1 MYFGVSMNALI
12 DINYDSEDKC
22 IYLYL
27 LNRILKDTNF
37 KPYFYV
43 DATIKEINDFLNSD
57 EDKKNLLNYIKDLET
72 VKRIIINSNLNDL
85 KNRIIERNFTK
96 ITVKYPKDV
105 PKLRVLKELGEVY
118 EHDIPFTKRY
128 LIDNDI
134 VPTTYYYDFEDET
147 RTIANN
153 NLPELKTI
161 SFDMEV
167 YCEGREP
174 DPEKN
179 PILMT
184 SFCSKDLK
192 KVITYKPF
200 EHEYVELVKDEK
212 ELIKRTIDI
221 LKDYDIIYT
230 YNGDNFDF
238 PYLKRRAEHFGIDVF
253 FDRTADKET
262 EIGTKTKTQKHK
274 QKIKISRGGIHLRSY
289 IPGKV
294 HIDLYPIARRTLN
307 LTKYKLEDVSYELFG
322 VHKLE
327 VGHQNI
333 SNLWNNMD
341 KNLVEYSFQDAYYT
355 YKIGEYFLPLEVMF
369 SRIVNQTLFEVSRMG
384 SSQMVEYLLLKHSF
398 KNNFLA
404 PNKPSNREYQKRLRE
419 YYEGGY
425 VKEPIKGMHEN
436 IVSMDFRALY
446 PSIIISY
453 NISPDTID
461 CKCCEDTSEKI
472 LGHWFCKKR
481 TGLIPMVLRNLIE
494 RRKIIKKILKEKSS
508 GEEINNKDKENKN
521 NENEYYKLLN
531 YEQKSLK
538 ILANSHYGYMAYP
551 RARWYSKECAEIITH
566 LGRTYIQ
573 KTIEEAEKNGFKVIY
588 SDTDGLYAV
597 LNKNTDK
604 KTLLNKTYEF
614 LNKINEKLPKDMEL
628 EFEGYYKRGIFI
640 TKKRYA
646 LIDEND
652 KITIKGLEF
661 VRRDWSNIA
670 KKTQKA
676 VLETLLKEG
685 DIEKAKTI
693 IRNTITDLRNG
704 KIDKKDLIIYTQL
717 TKDINEY
724 KTTAPHVEVAK
735 KILKKGGRLNI
746 GDVIGYIIVS
756 GNKSISERATLPEDA
771 KDYDTSYYIDN
782 QILPPV
788 LRIMESLGIS
798 KDELRNIDKQITLD
812 GFFF

>member
-1 MYFGVSMNALI
+1 MDALI

-27 LNRILKDTNF
+27 LNRILKENNF

-43 DATIKEINDFLNSD
+43 DAPIKEINDFLSSD
-57 EDKKNLLNYIKDLET
+57 EDKKNLLNYIEDLET
-72 VKRIIINSNLNDL
+72 VKKIIINSNLNDS
-85 KNRIIERNFTK
+85 KNRIIEKNLTK

-105 PKLRVLKELGEVY
+105 PKLRVLKELGEIY

-128 LIDNDI
+128 LIDKNI
-134 VPTTYYYDFEDET
+134 IPTTYYNDFEDEN
-147 RTIANN
+147 RIIANN

-174 DPEKN
+174 EPEKN

-200 EHEYVELVKDEK
+200 EHEYVELVKDEE

-238 PYLKRRAEHFGIDVF
+238 PYLKRRAEHFGIDVS
-253 FDRTADKET
+253 FDK
-262 EIGTKTKTQKHK
+262 QKK

-355 YKIGEYFLPLEVMF
+355 YKIGEYFLPLEAMF

-398 KNNFLA
+398 NNNFLA
-404 PNKPSNREYQKRLRE
+404 PNKPSNREYQKRLRG

-481 TGLIPMVLRNLIE
+481 TGLIPKVLRNLIE
-494 RRKIIKKILKEKSS
+494 RRKNIKKILKEKDSKKDD
-508 GEEINNKDKENKN
+508 KDKN
-521 NENEYYKLLN
+521 NSEYYNLLN

-538 ILANSHYGYMAYP
+538 TLANSYYGYMAYP

-588 SDTDGLYAV
+588 ADTDGLYSV
-597 LNKNTDK
+597 LKKNTDK

-614 LNKINEKLPKDMEL
+614 LNRINEKLPKDMEL

-646 LIDEND
+646 LIDENN

-670 KKTQKA
+670 KKTQRD

-685 DIEKAKTI
+685 DIEKAKSI
-693 IRNTITDLRNG
+693 IRDTITDLRNG

-735 KILKKGGRLNI
+735 KILKNGGRLKV
-746 GDVIGYIIVS
+746 GDVIGYIIIS

-771 KDYDTSYYIDN
+771 KDYDTLYYIDN

-798 KDELRNIDKQITLD
+798 KDELKNLNKQITLD
-812 GFFF
+812 GFFRG

>member
-1 MYFGVSMNALI
+1 MDALI

-27 LNRILKDTNF
+27 LNRILKENNF

-43 DATIKEINDFLNSD
+43 DAPIKEINDFLSSD
-57 EDKKNLLNYIKDLET
+57 EDKKNLLNYIEDLET
-72 VKRIIINSNLNDL
+72 VKKIIINSNLNDS
-85 KNRIIERNFTK
+85 KNRIIEKNLTK

-105 PKLRVLKELGEVY
+105 PKLRVLKELGEIY

-128 LIDNDI
+128 LIDKNI
-134 VPTTYYYDFEDET
+134 IPTTYYNDFEDEN
-147 RTIANN
+147 RIIANN

-200 EHEYVELVKDEK
+200 EHEYVELVMDEK

-238 PYLKRRAEHFGIDVF
+238 PYLKRRAEHFGIDVS
-253 FDRTADKET
+253 FDK
-262 EIGTKTKTQKHK
+262 QKK

-398 KNNFLA
+398 NNNFLA
-404 PNKPSNREYQKRLRE
+404 PNKPSNREYQKRLRG

-472 LGHWFCKKR
+472 LGHWFCKRR
-481 TGLIPMVLRNLIE
+481 TGLIPKVLRNLIE
-494 RRKIIKKILKEKSS
+494 RRKNIKKILKEKDSK
-508 GEEINNKDKENKN
+508 KDDKYKN
-521 NENEYYKLLN
+521 NSEYYNLLN

-538 ILANSHYGYMAYP
+538 TLANSYYGYMAYP

-588 SDTDGLYAV
+588 ADTDGLYSV
-597 LNKNTDK
+597 LKKNTDK

-614 LNKINEKLPKDMEL
+614 LNRINEKLPKDMEL

-670 KKTQKA
+670 KKTQRD

-685 DIEKAKTI
+685 DIEKAKSI
-693 IRNTITDLRNG
+693 IRDTITDLRNG

-735 KILKKGGRLNI
+735 KILKNGGRLKV
-746 GDVIGYIIVS
+746 GDVIGYIIIS

-798 KDELRNIDKQITLD
+798 KDELKNLNKQITLD
-812 GFFF
+812 SFF

>member
-1 MYFGVSMNALI
+1 MDALI

-22 IYLYL
+22 IHIYLI
-27 LNRILKDTNF
+27 NKILKEINF

-43 DATIKEINDFLNSD
+43 DAPVKEINNFLNSD
-57 EDKKNLLNYIKDLET
+57 EDKKNLLNYIEDLET
-72 VKRIIINSNLNDL
+72 VKKIIINSNLNDS
-85 KNRIIERNFTK
+85 KNRIIEKNLTK

-105 PKLRVLKELGEVY
+105 PKLRVLKELGEIY

-128 LIDNDI
+128 LIDKNI
-134 VPTTYYYDFEDET
+134 IPTTYYNDFEDEN
-147 RTIANN
+147 RIIANN

-174 DPEKN
+174 EPEKN

-200 EHEYVELVKDEK
+200 EHEYVELVKDEE

-238 PYLKRRAEHFGIDVF
+238 PYLKRRAEHFGIDVS
-253 FDRTADKET
+253 FDK
-262 EIGTKTKTQKHK
+262 QKK

-355 YKIGEYFLPLEVMF
+355 YKIGEYFLPLEAMF

-398 KNNFLA
+398 NNNFLA
-404 PNKPSNREYQKRLRE
+404 PNKPSNREYQKRLRG

-481 TGLIPMVLRNLIE
+481 TGLIPKVLRNLIE
-494 RRKIIKKILKEKSS
+494 RRKNIKKILKEKDSKKDD
-508 GEEINNKDKENKN
+508 KDKN
-521 NENEYYKLLN
+521 NSEYYNLLN

-538 ILANSHYGYMAYP
+538 TLANSYYGYMAYP

-588 SDTDGLYAV
+588 ADTDGLYSV
-597 LNKNTDK
+597 LKKNTDK

-614 LNKINEKLPKDMEL
+614 LNRINEKLPKDMEL

-646 LIDEND
+646 LIDENN

-670 KKTQKA
+670 KKTQRD

-685 DIEKAKTI
+685 DIEKAKSI
-693 IRNTITDLRNG
+693 IRDTITDLRNG

-735 KILKKGGRLNI
+735 KILKNGGRLKV
-746 GDVIGYIIVS
+746 GDVIGYIIIS

-771 KDYDTSYYIDN
+771 KDYDTLYYIDN

-798 KDELRNIDKQITLD
+798 KDELKNLNKQITLD
-812 GFFF
+812 SFF

>member
-1 MYFGVSMNALI
+1 MDALI

-27 LNRILKDTNF
+27 LNRILKENNF

-43 DATIKEINDFLNSD
+43 DAPIKEINDFLSSD
-57 EDKKNLLNYIKDLET
+57 EDKKNLLNYIEDLET
-72 VKRIIINSNLNDL
+72 VKKIIINSNLNDS
-85 KNRIIERNFTK
+85 KNRIIEKNLTK

-105 PKLRVLKELGEVY
+105 PKLRVLKELGEIY

-128 LIDNDI
+128 LIDKNI
-134 VPTTYYYDFEDET
+134 IPTTYYNDFEDEN
-147 RTIANN
+147 RIIANN

-174 DPEKN
+174 EPEKN

-200 EHEYVELVKDEK
+200 EHEYVELVKDEE

-238 PYLKRRAEHFGIDVF
+238 PYLKRRAEHFGIDVS
-253 FDRTADKET
+253 FDK
-262 EIGTKTKTQKHK
+262 QKK

-355 YKIGEYFLPLEVMF
+355 YKIGEYFLPLEAMF

-398 KNNFLA
+398 NNNFLA
-404 PNKPSNREYQKRLRE
+404 PNKPSNREYQKRLRG

-481 TGLIPMVLRNLIE
+481 TGLIPKVLRNLIE
-494 RRKIIKKILKEKSS
+494 RRKNIKKILKEKDSKKDD
-508 GEEINNKDKENKN
+508 KDKN
-521 NENEYYKLLN
+521 NSEYYNLLN

-538 ILANSHYGYMAYP
+538 TLANSYYGYMAYP

-588 SDTDGLYAV
+588 ADTDGLYSV
-597 LNKNTDK
+597 LKKNTDK

-614 LNKINEKLPKDMEL
+614 LNRINEKLPKDMEL

-646 LIDEND
+646 LIDENN

-670 KKTQKA
+670 KKTQRD
-676 VLETLLKEG
+676 VLETLLKGG
-685 DIEKAKTI
+685 DIEKAKSI
-693 IRNTITDLRNG
+693 IRDTITDLRNG

-724 KTTAPHVEVAK
+724 KTTAPHAEVAK
-735 KILKKGGRLNI
+735 K
-746 GDVIGYIIVS
+746 Y
-756 GNKSISERATLPEDA
+756 
-771 KDYDTSYYIDN
+771 
-782 QILPPV
+782 
-788 LRIMESLGIS
+788 
-798 KDELRNIDKQITLD
+798 
-812 GFFF
+812 

>member
-1 MYFGVSMNALI
+1 MDALI

-27 LNRILKDTNF
+27 LNRILKENNF

-43 DATIKEINDFLNSD
+43 DAPIKEINDFLSSD
-57 EDKKNLLNYIKDLET
+57 EDKKNLLNYIEDLET
-72 VKRIIINSNLNDL
+72 VKKIIINSNLNDS
-85 KNRIIERNFTK
+85 KNRIIEKNLTK

-105 PKLRVLKELGEVY
+105 PKLRVLKELGEIY

-128 LIDNDI
+128 LIDKNI
-134 VPTTYYYDFEDET
+134 IPTTYYNDFEDEN
-147 RTIANN
+147 RIIANN

-174 DPEKN
+174 EPEKN

-200 EHEYVELVKDEK
+200 EHEYVELVKDEE

-238 PYLKRRAEHFGIDVF
+238 PYLKRRAEHFGIDVS
-253 FDRTADKET
+253 FDK
-262 EIGTKTKTQKHK
+262 QKK

-355 YKIGEYFLPLEVMF
+355 YKIGEYFLPLEAMF

-398 KNNFLA
+398 NNNFLA
-404 PNKPSNREYQKRLRE
+404 PNKPSNREYQKRLRG

-481 TGLIPMVLRNLIE
+481 TGLIPKVLRNLIE
-494 RRKIIKKILKEKSS
+494 RRKNIKKILKEKDSKKDD
-508 GEEINNKDKENKN
+508 KDKN
-521 NENEYYKLLN
+521 NSEYYNLLN

-538 ILANSHYGYMAYP
+538 TLANSYYGYMAYP

-588 SDTDGLYAV
+588 ADTDGLYSV
-597 LNKNTDK
+597 LKKNTDK

-614 LNKINEKLPKDMEL
+614 LNRINEKLPKDMEL
-628 EFEGYYKRGIFI
+628 EFEGYYKRGIFSQ
-640 TKKRYA
+640 KR
-646 LIDEND
+646 
-652 KITIKGLEF
+652 
-661 VRRDWSNIA
+661 
-670 KKTQKA
+670 
-676 VLETLLKEG
+676 
-685 DIEKAKTI
+685 
-693 IRNTITDLRNG
+693 
-704 KIDKKDLIIYTQL
+704 
-717 TKDINEY
+717 
-724 KTTAPHVEVAK
+724 
-735 KILKKGGRLNI
+735 
-746 GDVIGYIIVS
+746 
-756 GNKSISERATLPEDA
+756 
-771 KDYDTSYYIDN
+771 DTH
-782 QILPPV
+782 L
-788 LRIMESLGIS
+788 
-798 KDELRNIDKQITLD
+798 
-812 GFFF
+812 

>member
-1 MYFGVSMNALI
+1 MDALI

-27 LNRILKDTNF
+27 LNRILKENNF

-43 DATIKEINDFLNSD
+43 DAPIKEINDFLSSD
-57 EDKKNLLNYIKDLET
+57 EDKKNLLNYIEDLET
-72 VKRIIINSNLNDL
+72 VKRTIINSNLNDL
-85 KNRIIERNFTK
+85 KNRIIEKNLTK

-105 PKLRVLKELGEVY
+105 PKLRVLKELGEIY

-128 LIDNDI
+128 LIDKNI
-134 VPTTYYYDFEDET
+134 IPTTYYNDFEDEN
-147 RTIANN
+147 RIIANN

-174 DPEKN
+174 EPEKN

-200 EHEYVELVKDEK
+200 EHEYVELVKDEE

-238 PYLKRRAEHFGIDVF
+238 PYLKRRAEHFGIDVS
-253 FDRTADKET
+253 FDK
-262 EIGTKTKTQKHK
+262 QKK

-333 SNLWNNMD
+333 SNLWNKMD

-384 SSQMVEYLLLKHSF
+384 NSQMVEYLLLKHSF
-398 KNNFLA
+398 NNNFLA
-404 PNKPSNREYQKRLRE
+404 PNKPSNREYQKRLRG

-481 TGLIPMVLRNLIE
+481 TGLIPKVLRNLIE
-494 RRKIIKKILKEKSS
+494 RRKNIKKILKEKDSKKDD
-508 GEEINNKDKENKN
+508 KDKN
-521 NENEYYKLLN
+521 NSEYYNLLN

-538 ILANSHYGYMAYP
+538 TLANSYYGYMAYP

-588 SDTDGLYAV
+588 ADTDGLYSV
-597 LNKNTDK
+597 LKKNTDK
-604 KTLLNKTYEF
+604 ETLLNKTYEF

-646 LIDEND
+646 LIDENN

-670 KKTQKA
+670 KKTQRA
-676 VLETLLKEG
+676 VLETLLKDG
-685 DIEKAKTI
+685 DIESAKNI
-693 IRNTITDLRNG
+693 IRSTITDLRNK
-704 KIDKKDLIIYTQL
+704 KIDKEDLIIYTQL
-717 TKDINEY
+717 TKDVNEY

-735 KILKKGGRLNI
+735 KIIKNGGRLKV
-746 GDVIGYIIVS
+746 GDVIGYIITS

-771 KDYDTSYYIDN
+771 KDYDTNYYIDN

-798 KDELRNIDKQITLD
+798 KDELKNLNKQITLD
-812 GFFF
+812 GFFRG

>member
-1 MYFGVSMNALI
+1 MDALI

-27 LNRILKDTNF
+27 LNRILKENNF

-43 DATIKEINDFLNSD
+43 DAPIKEINDFLSSD
-57 EDKKNLLNYIKDLET
+57 EDKKNLLNYIEDLET
-72 VKRIIINSNLNDL
+72 VKKIIINSNLNDS
-85 KNRIIERNFTK
+85 KNRIIEKNLTK

-105 PKLRVLKELGEVY
+105 PKLRVLKELGEIY

-128 LIDNDI
+128 LIDKNI
-134 VPTTYYYDFEDET
+134 IPTTYYNDFEDEN
-147 RTIANN
+147 RIIANN

-174 DPEKN
+174 EPEKN

-200 EHEYVELVKDEK
+200 EHEYVELVKDEE

-238 PYLKRRAEHFGIDVF
+238 PYLKRRAEHFGIDVS
-253 FDRTADKET
+253 FDK
-262 EIGTKTKTQKHK
+262 QKK

-355 YKIGEYFLPLEVMF
+355 YKIGEYFLPLEAMF

-398 KNNFLA
+398 NNNFLA
-404 PNKPSNREYQKRLRE
+404 PNKPSNREYQKRLRG

-481 TGLIPMVLRNLIE
+481 TGLIPKVLRNLIE
-494 RRKIIKKILKEKSS
+494 RRKNIKKILKEKDSKKDD
-508 GEEINNKDKENKN
+508 KDKN
-521 NENEYYKLLN
+521 NSEYYNLLN

-538 ILANSHYGYMAYP
+538 TLANSYYGYMAYP

-588 SDTDGLYAV
+588 ADTDGLYSV
-597 LNKNTDK
+597 LKKNTDK

-614 LNKINEKLPKDMEL
+614 LNRINEKLPKDMEL

-646 LIDEND
+646 LIDENN

-676 VLETLLKEG
+676 VLETLLKDG
-685 DIEKAKTI
+685 DIESAKNI
-693 IRNTITDLRNG
+693 IRSTITDLRNK
-704 KIDKKDLIIYTQL
+704 KIDKEDLIIYTQL
-717 TKDINEY
+717 TKDVNEY

-735 KILKKGGRLNI
+735 KIIKNGGRLKV
-746 GDVIGYIIVS
+746 GDVIGYIITS

-771 KDYDTSYYIDN
+771 KDYDTLYYIDN

-798 KDELRNIDKQITLD
+798 KDELKNLNKQITLD
-812 GFFF
+812 GFFRG

>member
-1 MYFGVSMNALI
+1 MDNMDALI
-12 DINYDSEDKC
+12 DIDYDSEDKC

-27 LNRILKDTNF
+27 LTKILKENNF

-43 DATIKEINDFLNSD
+43 DATITKITDFLNSD
-57 EDKKNLLNYIKDLET
+57 EAKKNLLNYIDDLET
-72 VKRIIINSNLNDL
+72 VNRIIINNNLNDS
-85 KNRIIERNFTK
+85 KNRIIEKNFTK
-96 ITVKYPKDV
+96 ITVKYPRNV
-105 PKLRVLKELGEVY
+105 PKMRILKEIGEIY

-128 LIDNDI
+128 LIDKNI
-134 VPTTYYYDFEDET
+134 IPTTYYHNFEDEN
-147 RTIANN
+147 RKIANN
-153 NLPELKTI
+153 HIPELKTI

-200 EHEYVELVKDEK
+200 EHEYVEIVGSEE
-212 ELIKRTIDI
+212 ELIKRTVDI
-221 LKDYDIIYT
+221 LKDYDVIYT

-238 PYLKRRAEHFGIDVF
+238 PYLKRRAEYLGVNISF
-253 FDRTADKET
+253 K
-262 EIGTKTKTQKHK
+262 QKK

-294 HIDLYPIARRTLN
+294 HVDLYPIARRTLN
-307 LTKYKLEDVSYELFG
+307 LTTYKLEDVSYELFG

-333 SNLWNNMD
+333 SKLWNNMNN
-341 KNLVEYSFQDAYYT
+341 NLIEYSFQDAYYT

-369 SRIVNQTLFEVSRMG
+369 SRIINQTLFEVSRMG

-404 PNKPSNREYQKRLRE
+404 PNKPTNREYQKRLRE

-461 CKCCEDTSEKI
+461 CKCCEEASERI

-481 TGLIPMVLRNLIE
+481 TGLIPKVLRNLIE
-494 RRKIIKKILKEKSS
+494 RRKNIKKILKEKNMDN
-508 GEEINNKDKENKN
+508 INNIDNDN
-521 NENEYYKLLN
+521 NNEYYNLLN

-538 ILANSHYGYMAYP
+538 ILANSHYGYLAYP
-551 RARWYSKECAEIITH
+551 RARWYSKECAEITTY
-566 LGRTYIQ
+566 LGRKYIQ
-573 KTIEEAEKNGFKVIY
+573 KTIEEAEKDGFTVIY
-588 SDTDGLYAV
+588 ADTDGLYATMD
-597 LNKNTDK
+597 NADK

-614 LNKINEKLPKDMEL
+614 LDNINKKLPKDMEL

-646 LIDEND
+646 LIDENN

-670 KKTQKA
+670 KKTQKE

-685 DIEKAKTI
+685 DIESAKNI
-693 IRNTITDLRNG
+693 IRNTIADLRNG

-717 TKDINEY
+717 TKDISEY

-735 KILKKGGRLNI
+735 KILKNGGRLKV

-756 GNKSISERATLPEDA
+756 GNKSISERATLPEYA
-771 KDYDTSYYIDN
+771 KDYDINYYIDN

-798 KDELRNIDKQITLD
+798 KDELKNLNKQITLD
-812 GFFF
+812 RFF

>member
-1 MYFGVSMNALI
+1 MDNIDAII

-27 LNRILKDTNF
+27 INKILKEHDF

-43 DATIKEINDFLNSD
+43 DATIKEINDFLNRD
-57 EDKKNLLNYIKDLET
+57 ENRKNLLNCIQNLEP
-72 VKRIIINSNLNDL
+72 VKKTIINSNLNDM
-85 KNRIIERNFTK
+85 KNRTIEKNFTK

-105 PKLRVLKELGEVY
+105 PKLRVLKEIGEIY

-128 LIDNDI
+128 LIDNNV
-134 VPTTYYYDFEDET
+134 VPTTYYHNFEDKNR

-153 NLPELKTI
+153 ELPKLKAV

-174 DPEKN
+174 EPEKN

-200 EHEYVELVKDEK
+200 EHEYVELVSDEK

-230 YNGDNFDF
+230 YNGDNFDL
-238 PYLKRRAEHFGIDVF
+238 PYLKRRAEHLGIEVSF
-253 FDRTADKET
+253 K
-262 EIGTKTKTQKHK
+262 QKK

-294 HIDLYPIARRTLN
+294 HVDLYPIARRTLN
-307 LTKYKLEDVSYELFG
+307 LTTYKLEDVSYELFD

-333 SNLWNNMD
+333 SKLWDSMD

-355 YKIGEYFLPLEVMF
+355 YKIGQYFLPLEVMF
-369 SRIVNQTLFEVSRMG
+369 SRIVNQTLFDVSRMG
-384 SSQMVEYLLLKHSF
+384 SSQMVEYLLLKHSY
-398 KNNFLA
+398 NDNFLA

-446 PSIIISY
+446 PSIIMSY

-481 TGLIPMVLRNLIE
+481 MGLIPKVLRNLIE
-494 RRKIIKKILKEKSS
+494 RRKNIKKILKENDIKK
-508 GEEINNKDKENKN
+508 EYAKEDNKKEDNKKDDRKDDKNKN
-521 NENEYYKLLN
+521 NSEYYNYNYNLLN

-566 LGRTYIQ
+566 LGRNYIQ
-573 KTIEEAEKNGFKVIY
+573 KTIEEAEKDGFKVIY
-588 SDTDGLYAV
+588 ADTDGLYAV
-597 LNKNTDK
+597 LNKTSNVDK

-646 LIDEND
+646 LIDENG

-670 KKTQKA
+670 KKTQKD

-685 DIEKAKTI
+685 NIESAKTI
-693 IRNTITDLRNG
+693 IRDTISDLRNG
-704 KIDKKDLIIYTQL
+704 KIDKRDLIIYTQL
-717 TKDINEY
+717 TKNIDEY

-735 KILKKGGRLNI
+735 KILKNGGRLKV

-756 GNKSISERATLPEDA
+756 GNKSISERATLPEEA
-771 KDYDTSYYIDN
+771 KDYDINYYIDN

-798 KDELRNIDKQITLD
+798 KDELKNSNKQITLD
-812 GFFF
+812 GFFG